1 VTVTTLSDGPRL
13 SPGKKEEVVPGSLCR
28 VLLATQMPRYNLL
41 MQPCVYIM
49 ASRRRG
55 TLYIGATTELARRAW
70 EHREGVIAGFTKRYG
85 VKMLVWFELHGSLE
99 SALVRE
105 KQLKEWR
112 RLWKVQLIE
121 STNPTWR
128 DLFGEIMD

>member
-1 VTVTTLSDGPRL
+1 
-13 SPGKKEEVVPGSLCR
+13 
-28 VLLATQMPRYNLL
+28 

-55 TLYIGATTELARRAW
+55 TLYVGVTSDLPRRAW
-70 EHREGVIAGFTKRYG
+70 EHREGVAEGFTKRYS
-85 VKMLVWFELHGSLE
+85 VKTLVWFELHGTME
-99 SALVRE
+99 SAIARE
-105 KQLKEWR
+105 KQIKEWR

-121 STNPTWR
+121 TTNPTWR